1 MIVLSLDIIH
11 IIEMNRVNTLFKGEV
26 DFRSIEISV
35 TNRFHSDSLEEKKIS
50 IHENSSRLKAIYQL
64 KRENSIQWII
74 LYNIHES

>member
-50 IHENSSRLKAIYQL
+50 IHENSSRLKAIHQL
-64 KRENSIQWII
+64 KRENSIWWII